1 MPDLESVPP
10 ELRWPIAA
18 EAIGRTIGRWKWMP
32 PRVAFAVAAVGLGP
46 IALAML
52 LGVLGS
58 GATGSTL
65 IRAGFVAIN
74 LVGLLLAGVFLW
86 NRLRQEIRAVGWK
99 YGIPMCMACG
109 HSLVGLPD
117 TRATCSECGTG
128 FADSELRS
136 SVKWQIRAM
145 LPVVSTDIG
154 SADLNR
160 LESDLPA
167 SGRGGLVLCIS
178 AMIAVTAAA
187 VVLDDKISGNGQR
200 GPVHIP
206 AEHYLLSWGAVLVIV
221 LIPSLWYLIA
231 WRRRARAV
239 GEWLVRCGAVP

>member
-1 MPDLESVPP
+1 MSRQMLVRLMPDLESVPP

-86 NRLRQEIRAVGWK
+86 NRLRQEMGTMIR
-99 YGIPMCMACG
+99 YSLERMAMRG
-109 HSLVGLPD
+109 
-117 TRATCSECGTG
+117 RA
-128 FADSELRS
+128 
-136 SVKWQIRAM
+136 
-145 LPVVSTDIG
+145 
-154 SADLNR
+154 NR
-160 LESDLPA
+160 
-167 SGRGGLVLCIS
+167 S
-178 AMIAVTAAA
+178 AM
-187 VVLDDKISGNGQR
+187 
-200 GPVHIP
+200 P
-206 AEHYLLSWGAVLVIV
+206 
-221 LIPSLWYLIA
+221 
-231 WRRRARAV
+231 
-239 GEWLVRCGAVP
+239 